1 MLNPKHQLFAILT
14 ATTIACGIG
23 ACSAATSGSSST
35 GASSATANP
44 SVTVGNTQGMA
55 HSDSKSVGMT
65 HNMDI
70 GPADANYN
78 LRFFDSMIPHHQ
90 GAIIMSQAVLARSQR
105 PELIKLAKSIIS
117 EQQQE
122 IAQMQK
128 WRKQWYPTATATPI
142 MWHSVMNHEMPMT
155 AEHQEMMQMNV
166 SLGNADAGFDKRF
179 IDAMIPHH
187 QGAVT
192 MARDALQ
199 KSQRPELQKYAKRI
213 ATSQQ
218 QEIDSMT
225 QWRNK
230 WYPVK

>member
-1 MLNPKHQLFAILT
+1 MLNPKHQLFTILT

-35 GASSATANP
+35 VAPSATAN
-44 SVTVGNTQGMA
+44 SSDGMT
-55 HSDSKSVGMT
+55 HSDTKSGGMT
-65 HNMDI
+65 HNMDV

-78 LRFFDSMIPHHQ
+78 LRFLDSMIPHHQ
-90 GAIIMSQAVLARSQR
+90 GAIIMSQAVLTKSKR

-128 WRKQWYPTATATPI
+128 WRKQWYPTAAATPI
-142 MWHSVMNHEMPMT
+142 MWHSAMNHEMPMT
-155 AEHQEMMQMNV
+155 AEHREMMQMNV

-179 IDAMIPHH
+179 LDAMIPHH
-187 QGAVT
+187 QGAVA

-199 KSQRPELQKYAKRI
+199 KSQRPELQTYAKKI
-213 ATSQQ
+213 VTSQQ

-230 WYPVK
+230 WYPAK